1 MEKLIHAAFE
11 TAESLGVKAEVRFS
25 STEEEL
31 IRVKGFETEIAGYE
45 HTSGLG
51 VTVYASG
58 SYGFCSTSVLEP
70 EEARRA
76 VQNAYSIARE
86 RASQRRHQII
96 FPELPAYRDSRTS
109 NFRIDPFSIKPEE
122 KVEFLLKVN
131 ESAYRHAGNVQII
144 PVSII
149 RSIKK
154 YCIYANTSGAYIE
167 QTLISCGAEAQ
178 IYAFSDR
185 DMQVRSFPSR
195 DASYYQ
201 KGYEVVSELGLSEGV
216 AQAVE
221 EAIALLKARECEP
234 GYYDAVIS
242 QDQMSLQIHESIG
255 HPSELDRALGYEI
268 SLAGASFLTPESIG
282 KFVLG
287 SEKVNLISDAT
298 LENALGSFFYDD
310 EGTKADS
317 FYVVENGIFKNFLT
331 SRESALALGM
341 PSNGCAR
348 AESALKFPIV
358 RMTNLYLE
366 PDCKGPS
373 SLEEMISEIKK
384 GIYLKTTRSWSI
396 DDLRLNFQFAV
407 ECAREI
413 KNGRLGR
420 YLKNVNYTGITPHF
434 WRNVAVIGNSNT
446 FEIYGFLNCG
456 KGDPIQLASVGHGS
470 PLVMVRNLQVG
481 VAR

>member
-1 MEKLIHAAFE
+1 MEKLVQTALE

-45 HTSGLG
+45 QTTGLG
-51 VTVYASG
+51 VTVYVNG

-76 VQNAYSIARE
+76 VENAFFIARE
-86 RASQRRHQII
+86 RGAQRRHQII
-96 FPELPAYRDSRTS
+96 FPELPDYRDSRTS
-109 NFRIDPFSIKPEE
+109 RFEKDPFDVKPEE

-131 ESAYRHAGNVQII
+131 EAAYKHAKKEHII

-154 YCIYANTSGAYIE
+154 YTVYANTSGAHIE
-167 QTLISCGAEAQ
+167 QTLVSCGAEAQ
-178 IYAFSDR
+178 VYAFSDS
-185 DMQVRSFPSR
+185 DMQVRSYPSR

-201 KGYEVVSELGLSEGV
+201 KGYEVLNELNLSEGIV
-216 AQAVE
+216 TAAE
-221 EAIALLKARECEP
+221 EAIALLKADECEP
-234 GYYDAVIS
+234 GHFDAVIS

-255 HPSELDRALGYEI
+255 HPAELDRALGYEI
-268 SLAGASFLTPESIG
+268 SLAGASFLTPENMG
-282 KFVLG
+282 KFVLA
-287 SEKVNLISDAT
+287 SEKVNLIADAT
-298 LENALGSFFYDD
+298 LANALGSFFYDD
-310 EGTKADS
+310 EGMRAGR
-317 FYVVENGIFKNFLT
+317 FHVVENGVFKNFLM
-331 SRESALALGM
+331 SRESALSLGM
-341 PSNGCAR
+341 RSNGCAR

-366 PDCKGPS
+366 PDSKGPS
-373 SLEEMISEIKK
+373 NLEEMISEIKR

-413 KNGRLGR
+413 KNGKLGR

-434 WRNVAVIGNSNT
+434 WRNVALIGNQNT
-446 FEIYGFLNCG
+446 FEVYGFINCG

-470 PLVMVRNLQVG
+470 PLVMVRNLQIG